1 MEGGSY
7 LLDRLSTVVLFGYS
21 ADMAETTT
29 GLNPWLGYMGTS
41 YAQELVRQASR
52 VASELVEQPTTGI
65 PRVVTIVR
73 KTQAVAANTALGI
86 SASWDAVSGLTDL
99 QATYFQPSTWD
110 KDRPGTATEIVDA
123 ERTLLIADVP
133 SAGSI
138 AAYKILLT
146 DKVRVD
152 DPEFGVV
159 DFEVKS
165 VSPIRGT
172 GLVHVDCVYRRT

>member
-1 MEGGSY
+1 
-7 LLDRLSTVVLFGYS
+7 
-21 ADMAETTT
+21 MAETTT
-29 GLNPWLGYMGTS
+29 GLNPWLGYTGTS

-65 PRVVTIVR
+65 PRVVSIVR
-73 KTQAVAANTALGI
+73 KTESVSANTSLGI
-86 SASWDAVSGLTDL
+86 AATWDAVSGLTDL
-99 QATYFQPSTWD
+99 QATYFQPSTWE
-110 KDRPGTATEIVDA
+110 KDRPATATEIVGA

-133 SAGSI
+133 ASGSI

-159 DFEVKS
+159 DFQVTS

-172 GLVHVDCVYRRT
+172 GLIHVECVYRRT

>member
-1 MEGGSY
+1 
-7 LLDRLSTVVLFGYS
+7 
-21 ADMAETTT
+21 MAETTT
-29 GLNPWLGYMGTS
+29 GLDPWLGFTGAS

-52 VASELVEQPTTGI
+52 VASELVEQATTGI

-73 KTQAVAANTALGI
+73 KTQAIAANTALGI
-86 SASWDAVSGLTDL
+86 AATWDAVAGLDGL

-110 KDRPGTATEIVDA
+110 KDRPGTATEILDA

-146 DKVRVD
+146 DKIRVD
-152 DPEFGVV
+152 DPEFGLV
-159 DFEVKS
+159 DFQVTS

-172 GLVHVDCVYRRT
+172 GLVHVECVYRRT